1 MFENLFANPSP
12 VYYLFYYIFY
22 AIYFLFAWAFYIIIA
37 ILSITFG
44 LLGYSISLIFYVT
57 LVRMIYLLGIFV
69 HKMCQQLSKEHLKT
83 SKRPTSFPSP
93 LLSSSPPPFQPT
105 YSSKPDSPISVKES
119 STNMVVVV
127 NDDDSDS
134 DGSIDSTEVQF
145 HRSLSDFE
153 SDYEVGKDLFRVV
166 IIWCQIYPETG
177 SVPYR

>member
-22 AIYFLFAWAFYIIIA
+22 AIYFLFAWAFYIILA
-37 ILSITFG
+37 IVSITSG
-44 LLGYSISLIFYVT
+44 LLGYSISLIFYFT
-57 LVRMIYLLGIFV
+57 GLRMIYLLGIFV

-93 LLSSSPPPFQPT
+93 LLSSSPPPLPSSPPPFQPT
-105 YSSKPDSPISVKES
+105 HSSKPDSPIYVKES

-134 DGSIDSTEVQF
+134 DGSINSTEVQF

-153 SDYEVGKDLFRVV
+153 SDYEVGKDLYF
-166 IIWCQIYPETG
+166 
-177 SVPYR
+177 